1 MGSLISVIKLC
12 TTFSSSVSL
21 DSPSSNPSSKASS
34 SVPLL
39 WEQRLV
45 LSLLGRDSSLELFF
59 PVEEVEDSTT
69 DTLAAITTNLDI
81 ITQQDTIDIT
91 LDSPHTTTPL
101 ATAITDMVREKPW
114 KCPSR
119 SSPGSKGKSR
129 SSSTAVLGSWR

>member
-59 PVEEVEDSTT
+59 PVEDSTT
-69 DTLAAITTNLDI
+69 DTLVAITTNLDI
-81 ITQQDTIDIT
+81 ITQQDTIDTT
-91 LDSPHTTTPL
+91 LDSPHTTTPP
-101 ATAITDMVREKPW
+101 ATAITDMEREKPW
-114 KCPSR
+114 KCPRR

-129 SSSTAVLGSWR
+129 SSSTAVHGSWR